1 MIARYKRELSVAAA
15 FAALLGVLA
24 VANPA
29 FFEASNLRQI
39 VLKEAWT
46 LVAAT
51 GMAMVVMSRH
61 IDISIG
67 SVASIC
73 GVVAGLLAKAGVPL
87 PLTAAL
93 TLGAGALLGALNGAL
108 VAALRLPSIVVTLAT
123 MVSLEAALKWERSGE
138 LVTHGSD
145 GFYFLGLGH
154 DAGEAAVVA
163 AALAVFAAAA
173 WGLRH
178 LAAGRAVYAVG
189 SDLEAARLAG
199 IRPARVVFGLFV
211 LMGAL
216 AALAALLGAVQ
227 TRAIQPSAG
236 KGLELKVVAAV
247 VVGGVAVSGGRG
259 TLAGVLLGVLF
270 LGSIGPALH
279 FLRAEPYWEKAIQ
292 GAIILVAVASDAINL
307 GKKKPHA
314 GASLASAS

>member
-1 MIARYKRELSVAAA
+1 MIDRYKRELSVAAA

-29 FFEASNLRQI
+29 FFGAANLRQ
-39 VLKEAWT
+39 VALKEAWT

-51 GMAMVVMSRH
+51 GMAMVVMARH

-67 SVASIC
+67 STVSIC
-73 GVVAGLLAKAGVPL
+73 GVVAALLAKAGWPL
-87 PLTAAL
+87 AVTAAA
-93 TLGAGALLGALNGAL
+93 TLGVGALLGALNGAL
-108 VAALRLPSIVVTLAT
+108 VAVLRLPSIVVTLAT

-138 LVTHGSD
+138 SIAHGAE
-145 GFYFLGLGH
+145 GFYFLGLGQ
-154 DAGEAAVVA
+154 DLGQAAVAAVA
-163 AALAVFAAAA
+163 LGVFGAFA

-189 SDLEAARLAG
+189 SDVEAARLAG

-216 AALAALLGAVQ
+216 AALAALLAAVQ
-227 TRAIQPSAG
+227 TRTIQPNAG

-259 TLAGVLLGVLF
+259 TLAGVLVGVLF
-270 LGSIGPALH
+270 LGSIAPALQ
-279 FLRAEPYWEKAIQ
+279 FLRAEAYWEKTIQ

-307 GKKKPHA
+307 RKKKPDA
-314 GASLASAS
+314 GSSLASA